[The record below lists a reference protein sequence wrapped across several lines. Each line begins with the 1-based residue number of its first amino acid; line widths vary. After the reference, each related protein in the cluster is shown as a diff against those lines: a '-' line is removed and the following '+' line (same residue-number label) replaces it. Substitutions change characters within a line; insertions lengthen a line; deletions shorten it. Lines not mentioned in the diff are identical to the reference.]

1 MGVIV
6 GAALH
11 FFGLSRTIPNK
22 NRALSFLNVCEIGH
36 PLPPWPALF
45 LVSIPAGQGSSM
57 RDVLWFRVHLDPRYH
72 AMLGLEWLGY
82 VGTHCDQIL
91 LIEDVE
97 DEQRVIK
104 PEQACPACLAALER
118 EQ

>member
-1 MGVIV
+1 MHV
-6 GAALH
+6 L
-11 FFGLSRTIPNK
+11 
-22 NRALSFLNVCEIGH
+22 
-36 PLPPWPALF
+36 
-45 LVSIPAGQGSSM
+45 
-57 RDVLWFRVHLDPRYH
+57 DVTWFRVHIDPRYH
-72 AMLGLEWLGY
+72 AMRGLEWLGY